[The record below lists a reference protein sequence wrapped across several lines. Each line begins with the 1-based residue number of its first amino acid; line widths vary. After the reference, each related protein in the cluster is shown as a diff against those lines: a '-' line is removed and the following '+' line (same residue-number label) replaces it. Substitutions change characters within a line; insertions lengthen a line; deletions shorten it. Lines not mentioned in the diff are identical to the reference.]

1 MPTVA
6 LDLDHW
12 DTEQVGIVIACK
24 TGVRWTNQAGGTA
37 CAHPEAEGIFL
48 PLPTYLSEASLEILR
63 DRWHVET
70 EHVAK
75 FLAAKKLDDVLEPSA
90 GVGGE
95 AWVPVRIKARLTD
108 LDIPEFPEW
117 ARNLRPFAGSL
128 GFLVYLNSD

>member
-1 MPTVA
+1 MPTVD

-12 DTEQVGIVIACK
+12 DTEQMGIVIECK
-24 TGVRWTNQAGGTA
+24 TGIRWTNQAGGTA
-37 CAHPEAEGIFL
+37 CAHPEVEGIFL
-48 PLPTYLSEASLEILR
+48 PLPTYAEASLEILR

-75 FLAAKKLDDVLEPSA
+75 FLAAEELDDVLEPSA

-95 AWVPVRIKARLTD
+95 AWVPVRIKAQVTD
-108 LDIPEFPEW
+108 LPPEW
-117 ARNLRPFAGSL
+117 ARNLLPFAGSL